1 MNDLAV
7 ATSLATSP
15 SSAFAALRERPRFW
29 FPLLAVTVTT
39 AVVIAWYYSVV
50 DIDWLKEQMFGNNPD
65 FQKMAPE
72 QRAGAM
78 SFVGRNTMLIGGIL
92 GTFIGMPIAF
102 LVSALYYFVAAKI
115 TKVPV
120 GYKPWFS
127 MVCWV
132 SLPIVL
138 NSIAAVL
145 FLLLRDNDQIGPGV
159 LQPLSLNEL
168 FFHLPMGAKGQ
179 TFLESLSIPAFLS
192 TALSIIGVRTFSQRS
207 WLYSAIVALIP
218 AVLIYGIWAFI
229 AFR

>member
-29 FPLLAVTVTT
+29 FPLVL
-39 AVVIAWYYSVV
+39 VVVSSVVVVVWYYGVV

-78 SFVGRNTMLIGGIL
+78 SFVGRNTMLIGGVVAAC
-92 GTFIGMPIAF
+92 IGMPIAF
-102 LVSALYYFVAAKI
+102 LISALYYLVAAKV
-115 TKVPV
+115 TKVPL
-120 GYKPWFS
+120 GFKHWFS
-127 MVCWV
+127 MVCWA

-138 NSIAAVL
+138 NSIAAML
-145 FLLLRDNDQIGPGV
+145 FLLLRDSDQLSPGV

-168 FFHLPMGAKGQ
+168 FFHLPMAAKGQ
-179 TFLESLSIPAFLS
+179 TFLDSLSIPAFLS
-192 TALSIIGVRTFSQRS
+192 TALSIIGVHAFSQRS
-207 WLYSAIVALIP
+207 WLYSAVVALIP